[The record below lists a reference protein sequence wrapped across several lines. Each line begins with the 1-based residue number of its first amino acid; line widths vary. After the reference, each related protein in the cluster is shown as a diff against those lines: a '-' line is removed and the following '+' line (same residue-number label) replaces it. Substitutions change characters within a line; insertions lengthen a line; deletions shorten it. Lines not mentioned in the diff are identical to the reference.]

1 MNVLDNFIFSLRMA
15 RIYFLFF
22 LSTMLHLQPHLERAT
37 KVENNNRLAH
47 LNSKACILTM
57 KTKIPVY
64 EK

>member
-1 MNVLDNFIFSLRMA
+1 
-15 RIYFLFF
+15 
-22 LSTMLHLQPHLERAT
+22 MLHLQPHLERAT